1 MGHGE
6 MNGYPRW
13 AEFAEAMDRGFE
25 RMARLQADSANRIH
39 DRLTASEGVLH
50 KRIDGVRTEVI
61 RLGATMAAQQ
71 AAAVPAPPA
80 LGRLARTKAW
90 AEQIAALRELLLLL
104 CLAIAG
110 LTAVVQAP
118 EIAFETVR
126 LMLWVGALTCVSMGV
141 LAVLIA

>member
-1 MGHGE
+1 
-6 MNGYPRW
+6 MNGYPSW
-13 AEFAEAMDRGFE
+13 PQLVEVMDRGFD
-25 RMARLQADSANRIH
+25 RMDHRLTVSTNRIH

-50 KRIDGVRTEVI
+50 KRIDGVRGEVI

-118 EIAFETVR
+118 EIKSGLREAA
-126 LMLWVGALTCVSMGV
+126 AL
-141 LAVLIA
+141 LASHRSLHLRQSD